1 MKTKAIA
8 VGVASLLIAL
18 SLVFFAEAGQG
29 RNAVKVSITTSGALE
44 DEKNAV
50 SVPAEL
56 ALIGM
61 EQGKQAQPLSVRT
74 SQKPVGVVKDVKVEP
89 GDFVKRGD
97 VLFTVDDTLAKQ
109 NLKKAQAQ
117 YDTIEATLDSLG
129 ASRSDI
135 SSKRADLNRAEAT
148 LKSKRAEA
156 KQTFAAKY
164 TEGQTKVAG
173 LKSKLASVT
182 AGLAKAR
189 EGLSSVTQAEDA
201 AQQSLAAAQALP
213 DSDPAKPQK
222 VAQAKGML
230 EGVLQKKAQLTA
242 TIGQMSTAKAK
253 LAKGIGAA
261 TAGLAQGKQRFNQG
275 LAKMDQAQAKIAE
288 ARTKISE
295 GVSKPSRKIEL
306 LKRRRDQAEVGVR
319 IARQALDATTVRAS
333 TSGNITA
340 IRISEGS
347 VVYPGQTVMS
357 IVRTRTLRLAIYV
370 PLDEVGTV
378 KNGDSVDVEVDA
390 APGQVFEGKVIGV
403 GGKATF
409 APSNMTTDRLEL
421 VRVVKVIVEVVN
433 KNGVLKAGMPADVSV
448 H

>member
-29 RNAVKVSITTSGALE
+29 RNAVNASITTSGALE
-44 DEKNAV
+44 DDKKAIC
-50 SVPAEL
+50 VPAEL

-61 EQGKQAQPLSVRT
+61 EQGKQAKT
-74 SQKPVGVVKDVKVEP
+74 SPGIPSPKPVGMVKDVKVEP
-89 GDFVKRGD
+89 GDIVKRGD

-129 ASRSDI
+129 GSRSDI
-135 SSKRADLNRAEAT
+135 ASKKGDLNQAEAT

-156 KQTFAAKY
+156 KQTFAVKY
-164 TEGQTKVAG
+164 AEGQAKVAE
-173 LKSKLASVT
+173 LKSKLASVA
-182 AGLAKAR
+182 AGLTQAR
-189 EGLSSVTQAEDA
+189 GGLSAVTQAEDA
-201 AQQSLAAAQALP
+201 ARQALAEAQALP

-230 EGVLQKKAQLTA
+230 EGALQKRTQLTA
-242 TIGQMSTAKAK
+242 TIEQLSAVKAK
-253 LAKGIGAA
+253 LAQGASAA
-261 TAGLAQGKQRFNQG
+261 TAGLAQGKRQFNQG

-288 ARTKISE
+288 GKTKISE
-295 GVSKPSRKIEL
+295 GVSKLSRKIEL

-319 IARQALDATTVRAS
+319 IANQVLDATSVRAS
-333 TSGNITA
+333 TSGRIIA
-340 IRISEGS
+340 IRTSEGS

-357 IVRTRTLRLAIYV
+357 IVRTRALKLTVYV
-370 PLDEVGTV
+370 PLDEAATV

-433 KNGVLKAGMPADVSV
+433 KDGVLKAGMPADVSV